1 MEERKKKPEYKEAQQ
16 RIDRKSLYEEALEN
30 IRKKA
35 VVQPTVDSDQ
45 ILKLTD
51 QVDKKDHEIMALKLE
66 YNKLNQ
72 KYRTASEDA

>member
-1 MEERKKKPEYKEAQQ
+1 M
-16 RIDRKSLYEEALEN
+16 EN

-35 VVQPTVDSDQ
+35 VVQPAVDSDH